1 MDTRSRQ
8 PRDEEQFALET
19 IEAVESVVSHRW
31 LDAGREPTPDL
42 ELMLSG
48 GRTVAVEITMSTDGA
63 ARSLCESLD
72 GRRWPRAELAC
83 EWWVILSDYSREA
96 RGRRRN
102 IKALLGHLVVAV
114 GVGVVG
120 GEAFEGF
127 GSVGTR
133 MAVARS
139 LVWANSAVSRSWRVR
154 RRSAWVAVRKTRWCL
169 EEVLHGPRLSIHFE
183 VRGHLGLQV
192 GQERDGSPSAS
203 SRWASR

>member
-19 IEAVESVVSHRW
+19 IEAVEIVVSHRW

-42 ELMLSG
+42 ELKLSG

-83 EWWVILSDYSREA
+83 EWWVILSDHSREA

-102 IKALLGHLVVAV
+102 IKALLDHLVPIFQNL
-114 GVGVVG
+114 
-120 GEAFEGF
+120 EAQYLEPDEML
-127 GSVGTR
+127 R
-133 MAVARS
+133 Q
-139 LVWANSAVSRSWRVR
+139 SRWELAG
-154 RRSAWVAVRKTRWCL
+154 SAWPDWNSVLVAKCDPSGATPAAGYG
-169 EEVLHGPRLSIHFE
+169 HG
-183 VRGHLGLQV
+183 
-192 GQERDGSPSAS
+192 
-203 SRWASR
+203 SRWETGAGPKRWTSWSKRCRRESIPRSSEVNCAAIRTRSGS